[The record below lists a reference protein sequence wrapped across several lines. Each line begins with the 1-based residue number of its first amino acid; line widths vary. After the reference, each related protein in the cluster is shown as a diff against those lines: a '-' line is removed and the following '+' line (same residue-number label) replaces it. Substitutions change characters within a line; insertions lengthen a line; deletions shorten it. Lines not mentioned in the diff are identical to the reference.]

1 MSTNGP
7 HNPEVE
13 AALVGR
19 LLREP
24 ALTGEVVGTLL
35 EPQHF
40 RAAASRTLYAA
51 IVEQFFADE
60 PVEPLVIGELNA
72 KTLSTLWHVDER
84 TAVARVIELADR
96 AQGSPLEAAKLVK
109 RDADYRALLQIADNV
124 RDRVQVEQDSPEE
137 IAGIMGQAALQ
148 VASSGIQSQE
158 IVSFA
163 DAGRAFVRDI
173 RVAQAARQAGVE
185 LGAYFGLH
193 AIDAYVRGLR
203 PTELLIGGGEPGV
216 GKSAVWW
223 RAGLSFAERQAKRPP
238 ERQVGTMIV
247 SLEMGPTPSNARF
260 ASMLGRVSGIDI
272 REGTLSARDLQK
284 IIDAWRQ
291 HTEVPLWLN
300 YAPTL
305 RASQLRAL
313 VSEAIRRHNV
323 GLVILDH
330 FRMWDLD
337 VRLPNKIDED
347 EEKVRFLKEQIASS
361 LNVAVVCLAHTRKP
375 DPGSNGRPRMADL
388 RGSYQVAA
396 HSDLV
401 SFIYRPAMYATRADI
416 EKGEIR
422 DTDAEMIWAKNRHG
436 TLGAPKFFFDAERMF
451 VADLME

>member
-260 ASMLGRVSGIDI
+260 ASMLGRVTGHRHPRGHAQRPRPAEDH
-272 REGTLSARDLQK
+272 RRLAQR
-284 IIDAWRQ
+284 
-291 HTEVPLWLN
+291 TEVPLWLN

-313 VSEAIRRHNV
+313 ISEAIRRHNV
-323 GLVILDH
+323 GLVIIDH

-337 VRLPNKIDED
+337 VGCRT
-347 EEKVRFLKEQIASS
+347 RSTRTRRRCGSS
-361 LNVAVVCLAHTRKP
+361 R
-375 DPGSNGRPRMADL
+375 S
-388 RGSYQVAA
+388 S
-396 HSDLV
+396 S
-401 SFIYRPAMYATRADI
+401 
-416 EKGEIR
+416 
-422 DTDAEMIWAKNRHG
+422 RH
-436 TLGAPKFFFDAERMF
+436 R
-451 VADLME
+451 